1 MQYVTDAECAATPE
15 EVRQATKKA
24 LGLATPDVLEKT
36 GARVCRNM
44 YQIEKH
50 KGGN

>member
-1 MQYVTDAECAATPE
+1 MQYVTDAECAATLE
-15 EVRQATKKA
+15 EVRQATKNA
-24 LGLATPDVLEKT
+24 LGLATPGMLKKA

-44 YQIEKH
+44 DQIEKH